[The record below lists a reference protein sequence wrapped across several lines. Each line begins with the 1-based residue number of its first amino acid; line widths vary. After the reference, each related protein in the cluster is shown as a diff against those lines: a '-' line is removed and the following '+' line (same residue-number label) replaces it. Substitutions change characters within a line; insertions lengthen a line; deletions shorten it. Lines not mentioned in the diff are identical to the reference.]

1 MKNKLSNSKKY
12 TVEEEAVKTI
22 EELCSQFNISLKTL
36 S

>member
-1 MKNKLSNSKKY
+1 MKNKLLASKKY
-12 TVEEEAVKTI
+12 TVEEAVKTI